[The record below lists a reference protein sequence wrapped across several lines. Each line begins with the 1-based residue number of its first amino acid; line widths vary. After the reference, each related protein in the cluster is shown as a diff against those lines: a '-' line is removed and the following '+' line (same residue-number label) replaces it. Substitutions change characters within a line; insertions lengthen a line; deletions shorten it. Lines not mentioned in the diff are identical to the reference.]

1 MKYSQQILQYL
12 TLQMQFPDKY
22 NCVFDSV
29 LFFFGLV
36 PAGYKGA
43 ALRLQLIYEMA
54 LHPEEYKV
62 IQNIKCSLTD
72 QNSL

>member
-1 MKYSQQILQYL
+1 
-12 TLQMQFPDKY
+12 MQFPYKY
-22 NCVFDSV
+22 NCVFESV
-29 LFFFGLV
+29 LFFFGMV

-54 LHPEEYKV
+54 LHPEKYKV

-72 QNSL
+72 QNCL